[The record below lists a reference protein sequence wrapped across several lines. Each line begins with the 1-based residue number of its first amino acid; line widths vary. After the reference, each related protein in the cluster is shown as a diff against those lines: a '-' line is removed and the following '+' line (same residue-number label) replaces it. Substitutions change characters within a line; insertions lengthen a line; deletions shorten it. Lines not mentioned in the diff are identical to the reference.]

1 MNEPDR
7 KYRCIVCGDR
17 THRPIAA
24 ALNHFRLYEGGNW
37 RWFKGNMATFGKWDG
52 FWSTIGLICP
62 LFTTIRHWKYR
73 KAQLVLADGKPL
85 ESAFDENGCAIRQD
99 PTSEKQP

>member
-17 THRPIAA
+17 THMPIAA
-24 ALNHFRLYEGGNW
+24 ALEHFRLYESGNW
-37 RWFKGNMATFGKWDG
+37 RWLRGNMRMAGLWSG
-52 FWSTIGLICP
+52 FWSTCYLAFPILNT
-62 LFTTIRHWKYR
+62 LRHWRHR
-73 KAQLVLADGKPL
+73 KSTLELPGGKPL
-85 ESAFDENGCAIRQD
+85 ESAFDANGCAIRPD